1 MTCFICSKLLTKRHP
16 NWKSTRTV
24 LRFEGPFDDIRYVRN
39 GPVDLVSAFLCTLR
53 VVPGKVADRFGQWTP
68 SNDHTIPAV
77 KITNMGTSD
86 FINDTNDDVK
96 ASSDITIAISPE
108 ASVIPDVA
116 TSDPITL
123 LNEDDDV
130 FLSNLVLDT
139 LEKHEPQSLWIDD
152 ASDDASLFAGLE
164 DSSSVTSMDALL
176 FDKFLLDDD
185 DNDEWL

>member
-1 MTCFICSKLLTKRHP
+1 MTNALSGTVQWILYPRFYVQFGLCFGKFVGLLGH
-16 NWKSTRTV
+16 S
-24 LRFEGPFDDIRYVRN
+24 
-39 GPVDLVSAFLCTLR
+39 S
-53 VVPGKVADRFGQWTP
+53 P

-77 KITNMGTSD
+77 KITNMGSSD
-86 FINDTNDDVK
+86 FINDTNDDVM
-96 ASSDITIAISPE
+96 APTDITIAITPE

-116 TSDPITL
+116 TSDPIPL
-123 LNEDDDV
+123 LHEDDDV

-152 ASDDASLFAGLE
+152 ASDDTSLFAGLE

-185 DNDEWL
+185 DNDWL